1 MTTAQ
6 TRQDSSSTD
15 HGFCLKKKIAYHF
28 VAGLGSGTLSAILLQ
43 PIDLLKTRVQQ
54 SGHHSLRAAL
64 REIRA
69 SPSLVP
75 ALWRGATPSALRTG
89 FGSAIYLTSLNAIRT
104 EVSRVPFLAANTTS
118 SSSSPVHSN
127 VVDRSQ
133 GAGTTAAAAGSDEQK
148 HGVSDKQ
155 RQHNNHHNQD
165 HHSSS
170 LVKLSNTGNLLAGA
184 VARTFA
190 GMILMPLTVI
200 KVRYE
205 SNLYSYRSIASA
217 ARDIY
222 AHEGA
227 RGFFSGFGATAMRD
241 APYAGLYVLFYEQ
254 SKKRLSRWYH
264 GGGGN
269 ASNNDDGR
277 DGTREGPGGA
287 AGAATT
293 RRMGVSTA
301 ATINFSSGVIAGAA
315 CSAVSNPF
323 DAVKTRIQLQPGVY
337 RNMFHAAHRMV
348 TSEGVRSL
356 LDGLALRMGRKA
368 ISSALAWTVYEELV
382 RRAEVTLNP
391 VTRKESVL

>member
-1 MTTAQ
+1 M
-6 TRQDSSSTD
+6 
-15 HGFCLKKKIAYHF
+15 
-28 VAGLGSGTLSAILLQ
+28 
-43 PIDLLKTRVQQ
+43 
-54 SGHHSLRAAL
+54 
-64 REIRA
+64 
-69 SPSLVP
+69 
-75 ALWRGATPSALRTG
+75 
-89 FGSAIYLTSLNAIRT
+89 
-104 EVSRVPFLAANTTS
+104 SRVPFLAASSPFSSSDSNSNNNNAAKTSKNDGVTS
-118 SSSSPVHSN
+118 S
-127 VVDRSQ
+127 
-133 GAGTTAAAAGSDEQK
+133 AGPGPSHGQK
-148 HGVSDKQ
+148 DV
-155 RQHNNHHNQD
+155 

-254 SKKRLSRWYH
+254 SKKRLSRLYGGGS
-264 GGGGN
+264 GGGGLTITTN
-269 ASNNDDGR
+269 HDDGQ
-277 DGTREGPGGA
+277 T
-287 AGAATT
+287 TT
-293 RRMGVSTA
+293 RNNHGTGRMHVSTA

-315 CSAVSNPF
+315 CSAISNPF

-348 TSEGVRSL
+348 TTEGVRSL

-391 VTRKESVL
+391 SSPTRSKESVL